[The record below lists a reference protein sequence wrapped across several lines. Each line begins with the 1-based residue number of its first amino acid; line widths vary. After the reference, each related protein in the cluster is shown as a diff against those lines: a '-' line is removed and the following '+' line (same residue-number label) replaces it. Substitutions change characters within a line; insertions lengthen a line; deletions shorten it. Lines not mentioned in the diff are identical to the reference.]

1 MSNPNANPN
10 DEWAA
15 YTPKQAEHDEWS
27 QSQQNAPTQQFP
39 AQSWEQEQWSQP
51 AAEPV
56 TPVPASQGSNGSNK
70 TLYIII
76 AVLALALLAA
86 IAAFAVRGLS
96 GDSKEPVTSTM
107 VETATRAPS
116 GAADDQSNGEGAASA
131 SKPAFGESAANNPEV
146 DNDKPRFGDRQ
157 DEKRREFGEGVSE
170 TSVTTDGFA
179 KAVGADF
186 RAYYAEHGETPTS
199 LRSLSPRTGMYYTMS
214 CAPTQGGFRC
224 TGGNNASVFISER

>member
-27 QSQQNAPTQQFP
+27 QPQQNAPTQQFP

-56 TPVPASQGSNGSNK
+56 APVPASQGSNGSNK

-116 GAADDQSNGEGAASA
+116 GAADDQSNGGGALGGSQPSFEGSA
-131 SKPAFGESAANNPEV
+131 TDRPNADS
-146 DNDKPRFGDRQ
+146 DKPRFGERQ
-157 DEKRREFGEGVSE
+157 EEHRREFGGGVPE
-170 TSVTTDGFA
+170 TSRTSDEFA
-179 KAVGADF
+179 AVVGEDF
-186 RAYYAEHGETPTS
+186 RAYYAENGKTPTS
-199 LRSLSPRTGMYYTMS
+199 LRSLSPVTGAYYTMS
-214 CAPTQGGFRC
+214 CAPAQGGFRC
-224 TGGNNASVFISER
+224 TGGNNASVYISEL